1 MSAVQPHPIL
11 TTRRARQLEAVHRAV
26 SHGISQAADQLSTFT
41 GQRIV
46 IEAPR
51 LGLCAVEQLVDC
63 ALGTAFSESASNEA
77 EAIMTGIYLS
87 IAGDV
92 EGHFVML
99 LAPQDARALVAPLIN
114 DLGVEPERREEVTL
128 SALGEVGNITASG
141 LLNALADATHLR
153 IVPSCPAVV
162 TDMAGAIMELPLLDI
177 AQLADEALYIETK
190 ITMDDLATTGVLALI
205 PRPEGLDALIRG
217 LTGQRAKE
225 AHS

>member
-11 TTRRARQLEAVHRAV
+11 TTRRARQLETVHRAV
-26 SHGISQAADQLSTFT
+26 SLGINQAAAQLSTFT
-41 GQRIV
+41 GQCIV

-51 LGLCAVEQLVDC
+51 LGLCGIDQLVDC
-63 ALGTAFSESASNEA
+63 ALGTAFDEAPIHEA
-77 EAIMTGIYLS
+77 ESIMTGIYLS
-87 IAGDV
+87 IEGDV

-99 LAPQDARALVAPLIN
+99 LAPHDARALVAPLIT
-114 DLGVEPERREEVTL
+114 DLGVDPARREEVTL

-141 LLNALADATHLR
+141 LLNALADATKLR

-177 AQLADEALYIETK
+177 AQLAEEALYIETK

-205 PRPEGLDALIRG
+205 PRPDGLDALIRG
-217 LTGQRAKE
+217 LTGASAKG
-225 AHS
+225 ARS